1 VDPTAASF
9 PTKVQLVHWV
19 SPTLLDTTYF
29 YWLLLQVL
37 ASFLPP
43 SPTAARCRA
52 AAVRRRR
59 RNRRN
64 RLARGSRRRSCRA
77 CRCAWSLAS
86 VLGVDVRT
94 FEVKFSARFGEHM
107 APGKL
112 FCGYCAVFHD
122 RSSFSAQQCDAG
134 HGGRYCLA
142 FSQRDLP
149 RHHARPSPEA
159 CHGLWNAGLSEYG
172 KRLLAASN
180 GDGDQARALH
190 RPRSLSALAAPC
202 AAGGACVARPSLK
215 QTGQPERARRTLCR
229 RRFRSRAD
237 GTRRRRTGRSAQ
249 LARR

>member
-29 YWLLLQVL
+29 YWLLLHGL
-37 ASFLPP
+37 SLIFTPF
-43 SPTAARCRA
+43 S
-52 AAVRRRR
+52 
-59 RNRRN
+59 NRRQMP
-64 RLARGSRRRSCRA
+64 RSRRAPPPPQPPQPPGTRQPPAQLQGLQVRV
-77 CRCAWSLAS
+77 SLAS